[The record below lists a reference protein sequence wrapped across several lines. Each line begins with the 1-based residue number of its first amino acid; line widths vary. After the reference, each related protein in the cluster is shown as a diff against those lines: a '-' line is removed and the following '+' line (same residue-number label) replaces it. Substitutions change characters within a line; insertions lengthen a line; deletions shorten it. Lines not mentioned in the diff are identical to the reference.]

1 MKGVKLTERI
11 RYMHCTDN
19 DDSHGIL
26 ILLGVAQ
33 WPTKAV
39 EIYDQTD
46 FRKFF
51 KNFAITEQTQNEL
64 LHPSGKVPV
73 LL

>member
-11 RYMHCTDN
+11 RYMHCQ
-19 DDSHGIL
+19 DDDGDHGIL
-26 ILLGVAQ
+26 VLLGKAQ

-39 EIYDQTD
+39 EILNQAD
-46 FRKFF
+46 FRRFYD
-51 KNFAITEQTQNEL
+51 NFVLTERTQEEL
-64 LHPSGKVPV
+64 LSPTKEPV

>member
-11 RYMHCTDN
+11 RYMHCEGEDGT
-19 DDSHGIL
+19 HGIL
-26 ILLGVAQ
+26 VLLGLSQ

-39 EIYDQTD
+39 EIHDQAD
-46 FRKFF
+46 FRKFYKLF
-51 KNFAITEQTQNEL
+51 VTTETTQDEL
-64 LHPSGKVPV
+64 LHPHGKVPV

>member
-11 RYMHCTDN
+11 RYMHCEGEEGA
-19 DDSHGIL
+19 HGIL
-26 ILLGVAQ
+26 VLLGIAQ

-39 EIYDQTD
+39 EVDNQSD
-46 FRKFF
+46 FRKFYNKF
-51 KNFAITEQTQNEL
+51 LASEKAQSDILNPHIREA
-64 LHPSGKVPV
+64 V

>member
-11 RYMHCTDN
+11 RYMHCEGDGGT
-19 DDSHGIL
+19 HGIL
-26 ILLGVAQ
+26 VLLGKAQ

-39 EIYDQTD
+39 EVYTQAE
-46 FRKFF
+46 FKKFYN
-51 KNFAITEQTQNEL
+51 NFVTTEQTQDEL
-64 LHPSGKVPV
+64 LKPLGRVPA

>member
-11 RYMHCTDN
+11 KYLHCDGEEGT
-19 DDSHGIL
+19 HGIL
-26 ILLGVAQ
+26 VLLGKAQ

-39 EIYDQTD
+39 EIYTQAD
-46 FRKFF
+46 FKKFYT
-51 KNFAITEQTQNEL
+51 NFVTTEQAQEDL
-64 LHPSGKVPV
+64 LNPVKEPV